1 VDAYL
6 RHGGEAA
13 ETVGRVCLCNA
24 LMSAVGLGQRRGAG
38 EVEPAIST
46 LGADLD
52 GARELLKRHPDGWD
66 AADVIAYLSGT

>member
-1 VDAYL
+1 
-6 RHGGEAA
+6 
-13 ETVGRVCLCNA
+13 
-24 LMSAVGLGQRRGAG
+24 MSAVGLGQRRGAG